1 MFQKKTKRVLSLA
14 TAFALICTGISL
26 PDSNVAKAAK
36 KATQNKENIIKG
48 RKEKENFNFRK
59 SKESKVHV

>member
-14 TAFALICTGISL
+14 TALALVCTGISL

-36 KATQNKENIIKG
+36 KAKLKTKKI
-48 RKEKENFNFRK
+48 
-59 SKESKVHV
+59 SLKVGKKKKIAIS

>member
-36 KATQNKENIIKG
+36 KAKQ
-48 RKEKENFNFRK
+48 RKY
-59 SKESKVHV
+59 H

>member
-26 PDSNVAKAAK
+26 PDSNVAKAGK
-36 KATQNKENIIKG
+36 KGKTQNKENIIKG

-59 SKESKVHV
+59 K